1 MANGVYGTRKPAII
15 TPSDVDIFYY
25 YRPTRNSEDSNF
37 EDFKKLDS
45 NLLASTKAPLGTS
58 VEVNS
63 VLPGMYDMRLP
74 LDIFSR
80 VGIYTIYI
88 KPKEV
93 YGKIIDVSTL
103 AAYPNINGIVLDA
116 TAFDGSNEAMFV
128 NGALQGYRLEFFTD
142 SRQNRS
148 DEYRIITS
156 NNRCEPVAQN
166 MNDSTAKG
174 IRYRFNNSSNLVFCT
189 VTPSMAMSFN
199 SSSIPYIGKT
209 GDDIALV
216 STKFNPIMLDIE
228 MVQRDIDSL
237 YELQTNTQ
245 LRDLD
250 KGLITTFDDNGNI
263 IEQAMY
269 GNITNTARGINHD
282 FKIKNDNNI
291 SFDQETDLEN
301 ILKNI

>member
-25 YRPTRNSEDSNF
+25 YRPTRNSEAANF

-58 VEVNS
+58 GEVNS
-63 VLPGMYDMRLP
+63 ILPGMYDMRLP

-103 AAYPNINGIVLDA
+103 AAYPNINGIVLDS

-291 SFDQETDLEN
+291 SFDQETDLKD